1 MWERLCETF
10 GLDELRAD
18 PRAASNEE
26 RVHNRALVEE
36 AVAAVIAPL
45 RAAEVTE
52 RLSRAGVLVAPVR
65 DAAAAVEDPQVGV
78 LGLIDEID
86 DVRFARS
93 PLSQFNPGVLAPAQR
108 LGEDSTAVLAEYLSL
123 GPAEVD
129 DLAAAGIIET
139 ADMSPAAVSAAPG
152 AAQAAS
158 T

>member
-1 MWERLCETF
+1 MWGRLCETF

-26 RVHNRALVEE
+26 RVHNRALVDE
-36 AVAAVIAPL
+36 AIARVIAPL
-45 RAAEVTE
+45 RTAEVTE
-52 RLSRAGVLVAPVR
+52 RLGRAGVLVAPVR

-86 DVRFARS
+86 DVRFART
-93 PLSQFNPGVLAPAQR
+93 PLSQFNSGALAPAQR
-108 LGEDSTAVLAEYLSL
+108 LGEDSNAVLAEYLSL
-123 GPAEVD
+123 DPTELD
-129 DLAAAGIIET
+129 DLAEAGVIET
-139 ADMSPAAVSAAPG
+139 SDTGPVAAPAVPG